1 MKIRFMR
8 FLKRTGL
15 PLLSLLVLLL
25 GIGGTLQAADLP
37 KLIDKSN
44 CAQYK
49 DLLIPAMYR
58 AVERGGWVITPGK
71 INFDYKL
78 SKSFLEASPK
88 NEGKFGINPNGNLIE
103 KNSNKIVTR
112 NFYGLPFHKID
123 LKDPMA
129 GDKIMW
135 NFIFAQNRMMG
146 TIQRYS
152 YEWVNKS
159 GQERN
164 AFSVWYNVFMYGR
177 PPGQEIRNPNNV
189 LFYELTNITAPM
201 SLKGTNTLA
210 TIYMDDR
217 PDANYAY
224 VPAIRR
230 MRKTGSTSRSDPYMG
245 SDGWM
250 DLNNGWAGKN
260 SSMKWKC
267 IGEKTILVGFTS
279 PDMIPVED
287 MPDGS
292 ITIKYPY
299 SGHFKLNYTIPGW
312 KGDAW
317 APAPGTITYV
327 PRKVWVVEQM
337 AKDPYYSWGLHIGYV
352 DQETYGIWYKEVYD
366 RSGKFR
372 TWKPIFRHY
381 SESPSGKNN
390 IGSQY
395 DVSFNIDEVIHH
407 ASVSGTMPYSEAGLY
422 LPASKLD
429 PEFFT
434 TTNFLQLSK

>member
-1 MKIRFMR
+1 MKKRLMR
-8 FLKRTGL
+8 FFNRTGL
-15 PLLSLLVLLL
+15 TLLSLLVILLS
-25 GIGGTLQAADLP
+25 IGGTLQAADLP
-37 KLIDKSN
+37 KLIDKTN

-58 AVERGGWVITPGK
+58 VVERGGWVITPGK

-78 SKSFLEASPK
+78 PKSFLEASLK
-88 NEGKFGINPNGNLIE
+88 NEGQFGISPNGNLIE
-103 KNSNKIVTR
+103 TNSNKIVTR
-112 NFYGLPFHKID
+112 NFYGIPFPKID
-123 LKDPMA
+123 PKDPVV

-135 NFIFAQNRMMG
+135 NFMLAQNRMMG

-152 YEWVNKS
+152 YVWVNKS
-159 GQERN
+159 GEERN
-164 AFSVWYNVFMYGR
+164 AFSLWYNVFMYGR
-177 PPGQEIRNPNNV
+177 PPGQEVRNPHNV
-189 LFYELTNITAPM
+189 LFYELTNIREPM
-201 SLKGTNTLA
+201 SLKDTNTLA

-217 PDANYAY
+217 PDLNYAY

-230 MRKTGSTSRSDPYMG
+230 VRQTSSTSRSDPYMG

-267 IGEKTILVGFTS
+267 VGEKTILVPFTS
-279 PDMIPVED
+279 PNMLPVED

-299 SGHFKLNYTIPGW
+299 SDHVKLNYEIPGW

-317 APAPGTITYV
+317 APAPGTVTYV

-337 AKDPYYSWGLHIGYV
+337 PKDPYYSWGLHVGYV

-372 TWKPIFRHY
+372 TWKAISRHF
-381 SESPSGKNN
+381 SESPGGKNN
-390 IGSQY
+390 IGAQY
-395 DVSFNIDEVIHH
+395 DVSWNIDEVIGH
-407 ASVSGTMPYSEAGLY
+407 ASVSGTTPFSGSRLY
-422 LPASKLD
+422 LPASKLAPD
-429 PEFFT
+429 FFT
-434 TTNFLQLSK
+434 VDNFIQLSK